1 MEPIKFTANNFDKET
16 KTITV
21 PCPHDVYMANMKSL
35 NDTTRLLPFVE
46 VVGSKGVIK
55 KFGNAARSFN
65 HLIYE
70 CDGVTLKLKM

>member
-1 MEPIKFTANNFDKET
+1 MEPIKFTAKDFDKENM
-16 KTITV
+16 TITI
-21 PCPHDVYMANMKSL
+21 PCPHDVYMANMKAL

-65 HLIYE
+65 YLIYE
-70 CDGVTLKLKM
+70 CDGITLKLKM